1 VNLVFASGF
10 LVPQTLLG
18 QDYFRD
24 LPQKYPNELFARVS
38 VLGSIA
44 DRAAELA
51 AAIAAKFPT
60 ADSSQQVIVLES

>member
-24 LPQKYPNELFARVS
+24 LPQKYPNALFARVS

-44 DRAAELA
+44 DARRNSQPPSRRSFPRP
-51 AAIAAKFPT
+51 IARNK
-60 ADSSQQVIVLES
+60 S